1 MRPTRLARVKSAG
14 HSHVT
19 TFAIRGRAARDLLP
33 DETDTAWGFAASE
46 LYLVLTFFLD
56 QVVFG
61 LVGLTG
67 GLRLASTWSEMG
79 CVFGSFRPGLL
90 EVSSQQAADLFFLVR
105 VGFSFLILQGL
116 TSVPKCTLYLA
127 F

>member
-1 MRPTRLARVKSAG
+1 MGRPVGDALTLPENGRESG
-14 HSHVT
+14 H
-19 TFAIRGRAARDLLP
+19 GDRAWD
-33 DETDTAWGFAASE
+33 FAASE
-46 LYLVLTFFLD
+46 LYLFLTFFFLLD

-79 CVFGSFRPGLL
+79 RVSSSFRPGLL

-105 VGFSFLILQGL
+105 VGFSFLILQGI